1 MYREFLTGAIAS
13 PQGPTHYNVMSRVF
27 NKMNKEWL
35 CISPQVSWC
44 MLAATWDLHIWCNL
58 NLNNVAPKCR
68 VPSLQQLRT
77 IPSIVDK
84 YHIHW
89 QYDSH
94 CAKATLKTL
103 IIILVINNH
112 NRNPAML
119 AIWIIY
125 PMIYKSIIPMAQSKY
140 ILATYS
146 PKPGR
151 FNKHRTISHHI
162 LATYRLKTKP
172 V

>member
-1 MYREFLTGAIAS
+1 
-13 PQGPTHYNVMSRVF
+13 MSRVF
-27 NKMNKEWL
+27 NKVSKQWL

-68 VPSLQQLRT
+68 VCKPAATRDYSFNYK
-77 IPSIVDK
+77 II
-84 YHIHW
+84 HIHW
-89 QYDSH
+89 WYDNH

-103 IIILVINNH
+103 IIILVIDNH
-112 NRNPAML
+112 NRNPTML

-125 PMIYKSIIPMAQSKY
+125 PMIYKRIIPMAQSKY
-140 ILATYS
+140 MMATYS

-151 FNKHRTISHHI
+151 VNKHRIISDYVLTTCSWKSSRVNEHRVNLLTDSHGGSI
-162 LATYRLKTKP
+162 DTGSI
-172 V
+172 